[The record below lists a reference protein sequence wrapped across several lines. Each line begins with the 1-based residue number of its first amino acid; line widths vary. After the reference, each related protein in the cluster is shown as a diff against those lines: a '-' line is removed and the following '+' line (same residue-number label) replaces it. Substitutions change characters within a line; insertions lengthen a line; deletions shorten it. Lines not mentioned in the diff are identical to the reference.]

1 MSCITITIAMI
12 AKTLTNII
20 IIYHEVHLFAQRQSE
35 VVKLLPSSSS
45 KVVIALAEPESQLK
59 ILIK

>member
-1 MSCITITIAMI
+1 MI

-45 KVVIALAEPESQLK
+45 KVVIALAEPKTQLK
-59 ILIK
+59 VVARNIRLRG